1 MTTETIDRT
10 DPTAETINRTYPTTA
25 TAEIINRTGPAW
37 ETDEE
42 ITPKDPKSYIG
53 LIFARDWRTHLP
65 PSPEGQMLASADYC
79 TESGD
84 IAHFILDPKSREII
98 IACFEQP
105 MEELSY
111 FLKQENGL
119 MAPVTKAQSRK
130 ALAESRKALDRLMAP
145 VTKAESRKAL
155 DRLNANAKIEWSYP
169 PYTEEQP
176 KLKRYRP
183 MGPGLT
189 PDLGDMF
196 EDHEWHT
203 QSRRKFNEDVESS
216 YFCRECL
223 ARMHTTRR
231 NAALTR
237 AWVRL
242 PGMRQCYYLRT
253 ENAITPVSDT
263 EFYGAEPLRISQEQL
278 DAQEKREKLD
288 APEKRE
294 KPEPR
299 QTKSSRSKRTSAAPP
314 RPAESPKGISLQPQ
328 A

>member
-10 DPTAETINRTYPTTA
+10 DPTAETINRTYKTTA

-53 LIFARDWRTHLP
+53 LIFARDWQTHLP
-65 PSPEGQMLASADYC
+65 PSPEGQLLASADYC

-98 IACFEQP
+98 IACFDSCFNEPQ
-105 MEELSY
+105 ELCY

-130 ALAESRKALDRLMAP
+130 AL
-145 VTKAESRKAL
+145 
-155 DRLNANAKIEWSYP
+155 DRLNANAKIEWSYSP
-169 PYTEEQP
+169 HTEGQP
-176 KLKRYRP
+176 KPKRYRP

-189 PDLGDMF
+189 PNLGDMF
-196 EDHEWHT
+196 EDHEWRT
-203 QSRRKFNEDVESS
+203 QSRRKFNEDIQSS
-216 YFCRECL
+216 YFCMVCL

-231 NAALTR
+231 NVTLTR

-253 ENAITPVSDT
+253 ENAISPVSDT
-263 EFYGAEPLRISQEQL
+263 DFYGAEPLRISQEQL
-278 DAQEKREKLD
+278 DAREKLGKLDAQEKRGKLD
-288 APEKRE
+288 AQEKRGKLDAQE
-294 KPEPR
+294 KRGKPEPR